1 MVKFDFHGFGFY
13 IFASIKTYTMRFI
26 VFLLLLVT
34 FHFVYSQENTHEIF
48 RNLKNGAILVRLPNN
63 TITIKAIEERN
74 LLLQKKAEG
83 IDKINHNK
91 EYQKLLKTIDSNIK
105 LLNKIVAEREYKHK
119 IIIESFSNNFS
130 FCPVYYF
137 YSNDS
142 REIKN
147 KNFKGHIFNANK
159 EFIDTIN
166 LSDNYLIAEF
176 GETNEDTAKIKLRK
190 TKSYDFYGHPNER
203 LERNDET
210 GYIEYV
216 DYYYSSTGMEGGVD
230 ALVLLSPEFI
240 QIQRPYP
247 HYVRTF
253 ERLPFINRSYEETV
267 LRLQHKIVKYT
278 LEGVLF

>member
-1 MVKFDFHGFGFY
+1 MLKDFKKFAVKGNVIDLAVGVVIGTAFG
-13 IFASIKTYTMRFI
+13 
-26 VFLLLLVT
+26 
-34 FHFVYSQENTHEIF
+34 
-48 RNLKNGAILVRLPNN
+48 
-63 TITIKAIEERN
+63 
-74 LLLQKKAEG
+74 
-83 IDKINHNK
+83 
-91 EYQKLLKTIDSNIK
+91 
-105 LLNKIVAEREYKHK
+105 KIVSSLVSD
-119 IIIESFSNNFS
+119 IIMPPLGLLMGGVDF
-130 FCPVYYF
+130 
-137 YSNDS
+137 
-142 REIKN
+142 
-147 KNFKGHIFNANK
+147 ANK

-176 GETNEDTAKIKLRK
+176 GETNEDTTKIKLRK